1 MRRTNTLI
9 TDDILFVKPGL
20 YRLWV
25 LPFSCL
31 NFFNIQGDALKS
43 EGWRSDLAALRALL
57 AYFLSSSCVRLP
69 YLAEGLDIF
78 RRGKQET
85 GTKLAEFCAHALLAF
100 EVLMHPRVLPLAD
113 FANAPSLS
121 DGVRHKLPE
130 NIYSDSLRHQTPFS
144 TDIQGMRAQRPF
156 CL

>member
-31 NFFNIQGDALKS
+31 NFFNIQ
-43 EGWRSDLAALRALL
+43 LAALRALL

>member
-1 MRRTNTLI
+1 MRTTNTLI

-57 AYFLSSSCVRLP
+57 AYFLSSSCVRPP
-69 YLAEGLDIF
+69 YLAE
-78 RRGKQET
+78 GKQET
-85 GTKLAEFCAHALLAF
+85 GTKLAEFCAHALLAL

-130 NIYSDSLRHQTPFS
+130 NIYSDSLRQQTPYDS
-144 TDIQGMRAQRPF
+144 WLAN
-156 CL
+156 